1 MTRITDSVRELLGAT
16 GQTGPPVDV
25 HKIAEH
31 LGLVLVKTDMA
42 DDVSGMLI
50 REEGASTVGL
60 NKNHH
65 PNRQR
70 FTLAH
75 EIGHH
80 QLHRGR
86 PLIVD
91 SPVRVNLRDRTSGM
105 ATDREEMEANRFAA
119 ELLMPRDLVLDEVAG
134 ASVGSIDELKD
145 RLAAEFKVS
154 PEAMGYRL
162 VNLGIVS

>member
-1 MTRITDSVRELLGAT
+1 MTRISDAVRELLEAT
-16 GQTGPPVDV
+16 NQISAPVDV
-25 HKIAEH
+25 TKIANY
-31 LGLVLVKTDMA
+31 LGLVLVKADMA

-50 REEGASTVGL
+50 REDSSSTVGI
-60 NKNHH
+60 NKSHH

-91 SPVRVNLRDRTSGM
+91 SPVRINLRDRTSGM

-119 ELLMPRDLVLDEVAG
+119 ELLMPSDLVLDEVA
-134 ASVGSIDELKD
+134 ASPPESIDDLKEF
-145 RLAAEFKVS
+145 LAAKFKVS

>member
-1 MTRITDSVRELLGAT
+1 MTRITDSVSELLRAT
-16 GQTGPPVDV
+16 DQTGPPVDV
-25 HKIAEH
+25 HKIADY
-31 LGLVLVKTDMA
+31 LGLVLVKTNMA

-50 REEGASTVGL
+50 REDGASTVGI

-75 EIGHH
+75 EVGHY

-91 SPVRVNLRDRTSGM
+91 SPVRINLRDRTSGM

-119 ELLMPRDLVLDEVAG
+119 ELLMPTDLVLDEVDR
-134 ASVGSIDELKD
+134 ASVGSVDDLRD
-145 RLAAEFKVS
+145 HLAAKFKVS

-162 VNLGIVS
+162 VNLGVVS

>member
-1 MTRITDSVRELLGAT
+1 MTRIDDSVRELLRAT
-16 GQTGPPVDV
+16 GQTAPPVDV
-25 HKIAEH
+25 YKIADY
-31 LGLVLVKTDMA
+31 LGLVLVKTNMA

-50 REEGASTVGL
+50 REEGASTVGI
-60 NKNHH
+60 NKSHH

-75 EIGHH
+75 EVGHY

-91 SPVRVNLRDRTSGM
+91 SPVRINLRDRTSGM

-119 ELLMPRDLVLDEVAG
+119 ELLMPSELVLDQVAR
-134 ASVGSIDELKD
+134 ASVGSVDDLKD
-145 RLAAEFKVS
+145 RLAAKFKVS